1 MKGASMLFTNAQ
13 VVTPD
18 EVFLG
23 SVTVENGMIMDVEP
37 GRSAAR
43 PAVDLEGDYLVP
55 GVVELHTDV
64 LERHAIP
71 RPNVHWPPM
80 PAVLAYDSQL
90 VGAGITTV
98 LDSLAIG
105 YLIDTGQRP
114 RDPRPLVEAIRSARD
129 GGLLRADHYLH
140 MRCEV
145 STALVVQDFSPFAD
159 DPLVRL
165 VSLMDHAPGQRQ
177 FVDVAKYREYNQGR
191 YGLTDAQLDA
201 LVERRMAEQGR
212 YAAEH
217 RAQITALCRK
227 HGLPVASHDDA
238 TSAHVDE
245 AMQAGA
251 VIAEFPTTLE
261 AARAA
266 HDYGL
271 AVLAGAPNL
280 VRGRSHSGNV
290 PAADLAARGWL
301 DVLSSDYVPASV
313 LHGAFLLHTR
323 HGLALA
329 EAVATVSATPARRV
343 GLDDRGA
350 LLPGRRADLVR
361 VRVVA
366 GDLVVV
372 RGVWVRGDRAA

>member
-1 MKGASMLFTNAQ
+1 MSLFTNAR

-23 SVTVENGMIMDVEP
+23 SVLVEDGSIAAVEA
-37 GRSAAR
+37 GTRSNVAGI
-43 PAVDLEGDYLVP
+43 DLEGDYLVP

-71 RPNVHWPPM
+71 RPGVQWPEL

-105 YLIDTGQRP
+105 YLVDTGQRP
-114 RDPRPLVEAIRSARD
+114 RDPRPLVEAIRAAR
-129 GGLLRADHYLH
+129 GMGLLRADHYLH

-145 STALVVQDFSPFAD
+145 STALVVQDFVPFAD

-177 FVDVAKYREYNQGR
+177 FVSVEKYREYNQGR

-201 LVERRMAEQGR
+201 LVQRRLEERAR
-212 YAAEH
+212 YADDH
-217 RAQITALCRK
+217 RAAITALCRK

-238 TSAHVDE
+238 TTAHVDE
-245 AMQAGA
+245 AVQAGA
-251 VIAEFPTTLE
+251 AIAEFPTTLE
-261 AARAA
+261 AAQAA
-266 HDYGL
+266 HEYGL

-280 VRGRSHSGNV
+280 VRGQSHSGNV
-290 PAADLAARGWL
+290 PAAELAARGWL

-313 LHGAFLLHTR
+313 LHGAFLLHLR
-323 HGLALA
+323 HGLTLPRAIG
-329 EAVATVSATPARRV
+329 TVSATPARRV
-343 GLDDRGA
+343 GLDDCGA
-350 LLPGRRADLVR
+350 IAPGKRADLAR
-361 VRVVA
+361 VRVA
-366 GDLVVV
+366 GDVVAV
-372 RGVWVRGDRAA
+372 

>member
-1 MKGASMLFTNAQ
+1 MTFFTNAR

-18 EVFLG
+18 DVFLG
-23 SVTVENGMIMDVEP
+23 SVVVEDGLVAAVEP
-37 GRSAAR
+37 RPQAVRSAAGST
-43 PAVDLEGDYLVP
+43 VDVGGDYLVP

-71 RPNVHWPPM
+71 RPGVHWPEV

-105 YLIDTGQRP
+105 YLVDTGQRP
-114 RDPRPLVEAIRSARD
+114 RDPRPLVEAIRTARAA
-129 GGLLRADHYLH
+129 GLLRADHYLH

-145 STALVVQDFSPFAD
+145 STELVVQDFTPFAD
-159 DPLVRL
+159 DPMVRL

-201 LVERRMAEQGR
+201 LVERRLEERAR
-212 YAAEH
+212 YADEH
-217 RAQITALCRK
+217 RAAITALCRK

-238 TSAHVDE
+238 TVAHVDE

-251 VIAEFPTTLE
+251 AIAEFPTTLE
-261 AARAA
+261 AAQAA
-266 HDYGL
+266 HEYGL

-280 VRGRSHSGNV
+280 VRGQSHSGNV
-290 PAADLAARGWL
+290 PAAELAVRGWL

-313 LHGAFLLHTR
+313 LHGAFLLHLR
-323 HGLALA
+323 HGMSLPRAI
-329 EAVATVSATPARRV
+329 ATVSATPARRV

-350 LLPGRRADLVR
+350 VVAGKRADLVR
-361 VRVVA
+361 VRVA
-366 GDLVVV
+366 GDVVVV
-372 RGVWVRGDRAA
+372 RGVWCGGERAA

>member
-1 MKGASMLFTNAQ
+1 MTLFTNARI
-13 VVTPD
+13 VTPD
-18 EVFLG
+18 DVFSG
-23 SVTVENGMIMDVEP
+23 SLAVEDGLIAAVEP
-37 GRSAAR
+37 GRQPVRSAL
-43 PAVDLEGDYLVP
+43 DLDGDYLVP

-71 RPNVHWPPM
+71 RPGVHWPEV

-90 VGAGITTV
+90 MGAGITTV
-98 LDSLAIG
+98 FDSLAIG
-105 YLIDTGQRP
+105 YLVDTGQRP
-114 RDPRPLVEAIRSARD
+114 RDPRPLVEAIRTARAA
-129 GGLLRADHYLH
+129 GLLRADHYLH

-145 STALVVQDFSPFAD
+145 STALVVQDFIPFAD

-201 LVERRMAEQGR
+201 LVERRLEERAR
-212 YAAEH
+212 YAEEH
-217 RAQITALCRK
+217 RAAITALCRK

-238 TSAHVDE
+238 TIAHVDE

-261 AARAA
+261 AAQAA
-266 HDYGL
+266 HEYGL

-280 VRGRSHSGNV
+280 VRGQSHSGNV
-290 PAADLAARGWL
+290 PAALLAERGWL

-313 LHGAFLLHTR
+313 LHGAFLLHLR
-323 HGLALA
+323 HGMSLPRAI
-329 EAVATVSATPARRV
+329 ATVSATPARRV
-343 GLDDRGA
+343 GLEDRGVLA
-350 LLPGRRADLVR
+350 VGRRADLVR
-361 VRVVA
+361 VRVA
-366 GDLVVV
+366 GDVVVV
-372 RGVWVRGDRAA
+372 RGVWVGGERVA

>member
-1 MKGASMLFTNAQ
+1 MTFFTNAR

-18 EVFLG
+18 DVFLG
-23 SVTVENGMIMDVEP
+23 SVVVEDGLVAAVEP
-37 GRSAAR
+37 RPPAVRSAAGST
-43 PAVDLEGDYLVP
+43 VDVGGDYLVP

-71 RPNVHWPPM
+71 RRGVHWPEVR
-80 PAVLAYDSQL
+80 AVLAYDSQL

-105 YLIDTGQRP
+105 YLVDTGQRP
-114 RDPRPLVEAIRSARD
+114 RDPRPLVEAIRTARAA
-129 GGLLRADHYLH
+129 GLLRADHYLH

-145 STALVVQDFSPFAD
+145 STELVVQDFTPFAD
-159 DPLVRL
+159 DPMVRL

-201 LVERRMAEQGR
+201 LVERRLEERAR
-212 YAAEH
+212 YADEH
-217 RAQITALCRK
+217 RAAITALCRK

-238 TSAHVDE
+238 TVAHVDE

-251 VIAEFPTTLE
+251 AIAEFPTTLE
-261 AARAA
+261 AAQAA
-266 HDYGL
+266 HEYGL

-280 VRGRSHSGNV
+280 VRGQSHSGNV
-290 PAADLAARGWL
+290 PAAELAARGWL

-313 LHGAFLLHTR
+313 LHGAFLLHLR
-323 HGLALA
+323 HGMSLPRAI
-329 EAVATVSATPARRV
+329 ATVSATPARRV

-350 LLPGRRADLVR
+350 VVAGKRADLVR
-361 VRVVA
+361 VRVA
-366 GDLVVV
+366 GDVVVV
-372 RGVWVRGDRAA
+372 RGVWCGGERAA

>member
-1 MKGASMLFTNAQ
+1 
-13 VVTPD
+13 VTLED
-18 EVFLG
+18 VFPG
-23 SVTVENGMIMDVEP
+23 SVAVEDGVVAAVAPGPPPSRSPMTGM
-37 GRSAAR
+37 
-43 PAVDLEGDYLVP
+43 VDLDGDYLVP

-71 RPNVHWPPM
+71 RPGVQWPEV

-105 YLIDTGQRP
+105 YLVDTGQRP
-114 RDPRPLVEAIRSARD
+114 RDPRPLVEAIRVAR
-129 GGLLRADHYLH
+129 GAGLLRADHYLH

-145 STALVVQDFSPFAD
+145 STELVVQDFAPFAA
-159 DPLVRL
+159 DPMVRL

-177 FVDVAKYREYNQGR
+177 FVDVSKYREYNQGR

-201 LVERRMAEQGR
+201 LVQRRLEEQAR
-212 YAAEH
+212 YAEDH
-217 RAQITALCRK
+217 RTAITALCRK

-238 TSAHVDE
+238 TLAHVDE
-245 AMQAGA
+245 AVQAGA
-251 VIAEFPTTLE
+251 AIAEFPTTLE

-290 PAADLAARGWL
+290 TAAELAERGWL

-313 LHGAFLLHTR
+313 LHGAFLLHVR
-323 HGLALA
+323 HRMSLPRAI
-329 EAVATVSATPARRV
+329 ATVSATPARRV
-343 GLDDRGA
+343 GLDDRGVIA
-350 LLPGRRADLVR
+350 PGKRADLVR
-361 VRVVA
+361 VRVA
-366 GDLVVV
+366 GDVVMV
-372 RGVWVRGDRAA
+372 RGVWCQGERVA

>member
-1 MKGASMLFTNAQ
+1 MSVFTNARI
-13 VVTPD
+13 VTPD

-23 SVTVENGMIMDVEP
+23 TAVVEDGMITAVEP
-37 GRSAAR
+37 DRVSAR
-43 PAVDLEGDYLVP
+43 RGEDLGGDYLVP

-71 RPNVHWPPM
+71 RPGVQWPAV
-80 PAVLAYDSQL
+80 PAVLAHDSQL

-98 LDSLAIG
+98 FDSLAIG
-105 YLIDTGQRP
+105 YLVDTGQRP
-114 RDPRPLVEAIRSARD
+114 RDPRPLVEAIRTAQQS
-129 GGLLRADHYLH
+129 GLLRADHYLH

-145 STALVVQDFSPFAD
+145 STELVVQDFAPFAG

-177 FVDVAKYREYNQGR
+177 FVSVEKYRQYNQGR
-191 YGLTDAQLDA
+191 FGLTDAQLDA
-201 LVERRMAEQGR
+201 LIQRRLEEQGR
-212 YAAEH
+212 YADDH
-217 RAQITALCRK
+217 RAAITALCRK

-238 TSAHVDE
+238 TAAHVDE

-261 AARAA
+261 AAQAA

-280 VRGRSHSGNV
+280 VRGHSHSGNV
-290 PAADLAARGWL
+290 SAAELAARGLL

-313 LHGAFLLHTR
+313 LHGAFLLHLQ
-323 HGLALA
+323 HGMTLPRAI
-329 EAVATVSATPARRV
+329 ATVSATPAHRV
-343 GLDDRGA
+343 GLEDRGA
-350 LLPGRRADLVR
+350 IAPGRRADLVR
-361 VRVVA
+361 VRVQGDVVA
-366 GDLVVV
+366 V
-372 RGVWVRGDRAA
+372 RGVWCRGERVA

>member
-1 MKGASMLFTNAQ
+1 MRLFVNAR
-13 VVTPD
+13 VVTPED
-18 EVFLG
+18 AFTG
-23 SVTVENGMIMDVEP
+23 SVAVEDGLIAAVEP
-37 GRSAAR
+37 RPQPSRSAI
-43 PAVDLEGDYLVP
+43 DLDGDYLVP

-71 RPNVHWPPM
+71 RPGVHWPEV

-105 YLIDTGQRP
+105 YLVDTGQRP
-114 RDPRPLVEAIRSARD
+114 RDPRPLVEAIQAARRA
-129 GGLLRADHYLH
+129 GLLRADHYLH

-145 STALVVQDFSPFAD
+145 STELVVQDFAPFAG
-159 DPLVRL
+159 DPMVRL

-177 FVDVAKYREYNQGR
+177 FVDVSKYREYNQGR

-201 LVERRMAEQGR
+201 LVQRRLEEQAR
-212 YAAEH
+212 YAEDH
-217 RAQITALCRK
+217 RAAITALCRK

-238 TSAHVDE
+238 TVAHVDE
-245 AMQAGA
+245 AVQAGA
-251 VIAEFPTTLE
+251 AIAEFPTTL
-261 AARAA
+261 AAACAA
-266 HDYGL
+266 HEYGL

-290 PAADLAARGWL
+290 TAAELAERGWL

-313 LHGAFLLHTR
+313 LHGAFLLHLR
-323 HGLALA
+323 HGMSLPRAI
-329 EAVATVSATPARRV
+329 ATVSATPARRV

-350 LLPGRRADLVR
+350 IAPGKRADLVR
-361 VRVVA
+361 VRVA
-366 GDLVVV
+366 GDVVAV
-372 RGVWVRGDRAA
+372 RGVWCQGERVA

>member
-1 MKGASMLFTNAQ
+1 MTFFTNAR

-18 EVFLG
+18 DVFLG
-23 SVTVENGMIMDVEP
+23 SVVVEDGLVAAVEP
-37 GRSAAR
+37 RPQAVRSAAGST
-43 PAVDLEGDYLVP
+43 VDVGGDYLVP

-71 RPNVHWPPM
+71 RPGVHWPEV

-105 YLIDTGQRP
+105 YLVDTGQRP
-114 RDPRPLVEAIRSARD
+114 RDPRPLVDAIRTARAAS
-129 GGLLRADHYLH
+129 LLRADHYLH

-145 STALVVQDFSPFAD
+145 STELVVQDFTPFAD
-159 DPLVRL
+159 DPMVRL

-201 LVERRMAEQGR
+201 LVERRLEERAR
-212 YAAEH
+212 YADEH
-217 RAQITALCRK
+217 RAAITALCRK

-238 TSAHVDE
+238 TVAHVDE

-251 VIAEFPTTLE
+251 AIAEFPTTLE
-261 AARAA
+261 AAQAA
-266 HDYGL
+266 HEYGL

-280 VRGRSHSGNV
+280 VRGQSHSGNV
-290 PAADLAARGWL
+290 PAAELAARGWL

-313 LHGAFLLHTR
+313 LHGAFLLHLR
-323 HGLALA
+323 HGMSLPRAI
-329 EAVATVSATPARRV
+329 ATVSATPARRV

-350 LLPGRRADLVR
+350 VVAGKRADLVR
-361 VRVVA
+361 VRVA
-366 GDLVVV
+366 GDVVVV
-372 RGVWVRGDRAA
+372 RGVWCGGERAA

>member
-1 MKGASMLFTNAQ
+1 MTFFTNAR

-18 EVFLG
+18 DVFLG
-23 SVTVENGMIMDVEP
+23 SVVVEDGLIAAVEP
-37 GRSAAR
+37 RPPAVRSAAGST
-43 PAVDLEGDYLVP
+43 VDVGGDYLVP

-71 RPNVHWPPM
+71 RPGVHWPEV

-105 YLIDTGQRP
+105 YLEDTGQRP
-114 RDPRPLVEAIRSARD
+114 RDPRPLVEAIRTARAAS
-129 GGLLRADHYLH
+129 LLRADHYLH

-145 STALVVQDFSPFAD
+145 STELVVQDFTPFVD
-159 DPLVRL
+159 DPMVRL

-177 FVDVAKYREYNQGR
+177 FVDVAKYREYNQRR

-201 LVERRMAEQGR
+201 LVERRLEERAR
-212 YAAEH
+212 YADEH
-217 RAQITALCRK
+217 RAAITALCRK

-238 TSAHVDE
+238 TVAHVDE

-251 VIAEFPTTLE
+251 AIAEFPTTLE
-261 AARAA
+261 AAQAA
-266 HDYGL
+266 HEYGL

-280 VRGRSHSGNV
+280 VRGQSHSGNV
-290 PAADLAARGWL
+290 PAAELAARGWL

-313 LHGAFLLHTR
+313 LHGAFLLHLR
-323 HGLALA
+323 HGMSLPRAI
-329 EAVATVSATPARRV
+329 ATVSATPARRV

-350 LLPGRRADLVR
+350 VVAGKRADLVR
-361 VRVVA
+361 VRVA
-366 GDLVVV
+366 GDVVVV
-372 RGVWVRGDRAA
+372 RGVWCGGERAA

>member
-1 MKGASMLFTNAQ
+1 MTFFTNAR

-18 EVFLG
+18 DVFLG
-23 SVTVENGMIMDVEP
+23 SVVVEDGLVAAVEP
-37 GRSAAR
+37 RPQAVRSAAGST
-43 PAVDLEGDYLVP
+43 VDVDGDYLVP

-71 RPNVHWPPM
+71 RPGVHWPEV

-105 YLIDTGQRP
+105 YLVDTGQRP
-114 RDPRPLVEAIRSARD
+114 RDPRPLVDAIRTARAAS
-129 GGLLRADHYLH
+129 LLRADHYLH

-145 STALVVQDFSPFAD
+145 STELVVQDFTPFAD
-159 DPLVRL
+159 DPMVRL

-201 LVERRMAEQGR
+201 LVERRLEERAR
-212 YAAEH
+212 YADEH
-217 RAQITALCRK
+217 RAAITALCRK

-238 TSAHVDE
+238 TVAHVDE

-251 VIAEFPTTLE
+251 AIAEFPTTLE
-261 AARAA
+261 AAQAA
-266 HDYGL
+266 HEYGL

-280 VRGRSHSGNV
+280 VRGQSHSGNV
-290 PAADLAARGWL
+290 PAAELAARGWL

-313 LHGAFLLHTR
+313 LHGAFLLHLR
-323 HGLALA
+323 HGMSLPRAI
-329 EAVATVSATPARRV
+329 ATVSATPARRV

-350 LLPGRRADLVR
+350 VVAGKRADLVR
-361 VRVVA
+361 VRVA
-366 GDLVVV
+366 GDVVVV
-372 RGVWVRGDRAA
+372 RGVWCGGERAA